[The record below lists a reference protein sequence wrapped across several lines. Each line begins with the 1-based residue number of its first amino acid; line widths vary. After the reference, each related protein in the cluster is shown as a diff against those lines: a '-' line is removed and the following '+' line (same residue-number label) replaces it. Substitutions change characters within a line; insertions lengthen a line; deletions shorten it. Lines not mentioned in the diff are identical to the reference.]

1 MLEFNEL
8 LELDLKDDFNALVSY
23 LIGIED
29 ADEIFKKVTKIL
41 LTGDKVLSEDIVIHL
56 LILLRRIIENSNKTR
71 TYKPI

>member
-23 LIGIED
+23 LRGIED
-29 ADEIFKKVTKIL
+29 ADEIFQKVTKIL